1 MGNEQVAEST
11 ADDADALPGAPRHA
25 LTSRDRDGARVPR
38 LVVALVVIATAQLM
52 VTLDRTIVHIA
63 LPSIQHSTGSSV
75 TELSWVINA
84 YVLAFGGHL
93 LLGGRTG
100 DLFGRRRMLVL
111 GIGVFTAPSLVA
123 GLAASEAWLERARA
137 VQGLGTAIAALRAR
151 SLFATTFPDG
161 PVVIARG
168 RSVRACRVP
177 ATKNERG
184 RSRWLVE

>member
-11 ADDADALPGAPRHA
+11 ADDADTLPGAPRDA
-25 LTSRDRDGARVPR
+25 LTSRGRGARVPR
-38 LVVALVVIATAQLM
+38 LVVALVVIATAQVM
-52 VTLDRTIVHIA
+52 VTLHRTIVHIA
-63 LPSIQHSTGSSV
+63 LPSIQHSMAFSV
-75 TELSWVINA
+75 PGLSWVINA
-84 YVLAFGGHL
+84 YVLAFGGLL

-100 DLFGRRRMLVL
+100 DLFGRRRMLIL
-111 GIGVFTAPSLVA
+111 GIGVFTAPSLVG

-151 SLFATTFPDG
+151 SLIVTTFPDG

-168 RSVRACRVP
+168 RSARACRVP